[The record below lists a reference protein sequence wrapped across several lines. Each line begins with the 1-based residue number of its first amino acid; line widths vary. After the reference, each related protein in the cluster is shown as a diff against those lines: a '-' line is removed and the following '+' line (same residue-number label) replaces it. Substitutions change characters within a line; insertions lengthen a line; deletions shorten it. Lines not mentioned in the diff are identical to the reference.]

1 MEDNEFICVKCGK
14 HQETCCQTAEV
25 YITLGDVRRI
35 SEYTGKGDFYE
46 DRLPE
51 DPVYTRHD
59 DDPIWYET
67 AMQPDGK
74 RRVLKR
80 RENGD
85 CMFLGTA
92 GCVLPLETRP
102 LLCRIYPFDF
112 NQQGIKPELANG
124 CPVELLR
131 KGETLLQALD
141 MNKLD
146 AERWHGLLY
155 EEILEEPHYRAK
167 QSGKLGAN

>member
-1 MEDNEFICVKCGK
+1 
-14 HQETCCQTAEV
+14 
-25 YITLGDVRRI
+25 
-35 SEYTGKGDFYE
+35 
-46 DRLPE
+46 
-51 DPVYTRHD
+51 
-59 DDPIWYET
+59 
-67 AMQPDGK
+67 
-74 RRVLKR
+74 
-80 RENGD
+80 
-85 CMFLGTA
+85 MFLGTA

-146 AERWHGLLY
+146 AERWHGMLY

-167 QSGKLGAN
+167 QSGKLGPG